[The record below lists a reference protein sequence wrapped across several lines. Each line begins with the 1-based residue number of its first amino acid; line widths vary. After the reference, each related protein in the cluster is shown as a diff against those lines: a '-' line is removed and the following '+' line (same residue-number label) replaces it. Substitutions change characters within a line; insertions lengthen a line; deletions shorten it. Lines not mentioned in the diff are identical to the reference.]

1 MVRMKVSQIQES
13 ESELQAECERFLR
26 QNLIE
31 FFHWP
36 DELNSFL
43 YGPHLAQ
50 FLSKN
55 RTLYNWMQGIRKL
68 ISKYVLGFPDLA
80 IFKKKGEYNSCLF
93 IELKTK
99 KGSLTQAQKKFA
111 KHNNVALIRDF
122 ETFREVVTKWEAEN

>member
-1 MVRMKVSQIQES
+1 MNASQLNES
-13 ESELQAECERFLR
+13 ESGLQTECEGYLDD
-26 QNLIE
+26 NLIE

-36 DELNSFL
+36 DQLNSFL

-80 IFKKKGEYNSCLF
+80 IFKMKGEYNSCLF
-93 IELKTK
+93 VELKTK
-99 KGSLTQAQKKFA
+99 KGTLSQAQKKFA
-111 KHNNVALIRDF
+111 KHNNVALVRDF
-122 ETFREVVTKWEAEN
+122 DTFVKIVTEWEENN